1 MKIRRIELNGFKSF
15 ADKTTLPL
23 HTGITCIV
31 GPNGCGKS
39 NVVDAFRWVLGEQ
52 SAKSLRGEKMEEVIF
67 QGSHTKKPKGLS
79 EVTLTFTHFSSSQ
92 NKQPDGN
99 GSGSESS
106 GDETVVARRLYR
118 SGDSEYL
125 LNKRQCRLRDIK
137 DIFLDTGL
145 DVKSYSIL
153 DQGRISEIMNAK
165 PIDRRFLIE
174 EVAGVMKYKVRRAEA
189 LSKLESSKQN
199 LQRINDIV
207 YEVKRQI
214 NSLDRQVKKAERYKK
229 LIAEL
234 KGLELRIAKREYS
247 GLSEILSSLTSEL
260 QQIKENDSSKRSQ
273 LSSIENAIETKR
285 LAVAEKEKALAELED
300 RIHEKEKAI
309 ADTEKEIGIL
319 KANIENTKNDSLRLA
334 GQGEEIDLKKEALK
348 KSIVEIESAE
358 ASLNSELQDLTL
370 DLDAKKEK
378 AAEIETAIN
387 SKETEINAKTRELF
401 SVSERHSSETNA
413 LSKLESGHENLIY
426 RESVAVKDTETIT
439 AEMKAAEAAISE
451 AGLDLEAKQAEQQQL
466 KTDKERIQGE
476 IESINNE
483 IEQKRTEI
491 SKARED
497 LASDA
502 SRLNSLQ
509 ELVVDRSLMD
519 FLKESQEHQ
528 DFAANLLSDML
539 SADKSYEAAIEAAL
553 STKINSLVVSRAED
567 LLAAVR
573 LIKEKNLDRTSLF
586 YTGINSSPT
595 EISSEF
601 NSQDVVG
608 KASGYISFERD
619 EAKEIAA
626 SLLNNTYIVK
636 DLNAAIEI
644 RKKSCQN
651 PPALV
656 TLEGDLI
663 EKDGTIFS
671 GRGKGILK
679 RKREIKELQESTDRL
694 KTGISTLEENIA
706 SLNASLENKK
716 AEYRKA
722 ELALV
727 EVEKRISLSS
737 HSLETQR
744 EELERKSRKL
754 DLLSTEIT
762 AIAAEKES
770 AQIQLSEKKGV
781 ISQIENERENIN
793 NAISILNQ
801 ELTNKKSVFEEMRS
815 QLTDLRMAAASLR
828 EKTDSMQREKESL
841 AARINEL
848 EQRKINA
855 EAEAQNAQQ
864 RLQQYSSR
872 LDQLEESIKAL
883 ITDTDKLLHER
894 RSQKEMIDAEN
905 LSLADENSSLKS
917 LRSDIDQISQ
927 AASDLNSRAVEARLK
942 LENIVTGIHNK
953 YGIEIGQE
961 EIELQ
966 EFNSEEDMQ
975 NAEQLNS
982 KIRDLGPVN
991 LGTLEEYEELRT
1003 RYEFLT
1009 KQQQDLNMSIAE
1021 LEEAISRINSTTRQ
1035 RLRDAFN
1042 LLKDKFTEVFTTLFG
1057 GGKATLM
1064 LTDEENILESG
1075 IDIIAQ
1081 PPGKK
1086 LQNINLMSGG
1096 EKALTSLALLFAGFL
1111 IKPSP
1116 LCILDEADAPL
1127 DESNTVRFA
1136 QMIKSLSGE
1145 TQFIVITHNRTT
1157 MEVAD
1162 YLYGITMEEPGASKA
1177 ISLQFSE
1184 VS

>member
-23 HTGITCIV
+23 HKGITCIV

-67 QGSHTKKPKGLS
+67 QGSNTKKPKGMS

-92 NKQPDGN
+92 EKKPQGN
-99 GSGSESS
+99 GSDPDSSSE
-106 GDETVVARRLYR
+106 ETVVARRLYR

-153 DQGRISEIMNAK
+153 DQGRISEIINSK
-165 PIDRRFLIE
+165 PLDRRFLIE

-214 NSLDRQVKKAERYKK
+214 NSLDRQVKKAERFKR
-229 LIAEL
+229 LMSEL
-234 KGLELRIAKREYS
+234 KDLELRIAKRQFTE
-247 GLSEILSSLTSEL
+247 LSSALESLNSEL
-260 QQIKENDSSKRSQ
+260 HQLREQDSLKRSE
-273 LSSIENAIETKR
+273 LSGMENAIESKR
-285 LAVAEKEKALAELED
+285 LGLAEKEKALSELED

-309 ADTEKEIGIL
+309 ADTEKEIAIL
-319 KANIENTKNDSLRLA
+319 KANIENTRNESSRLSA
-334 GQGEEIDLKKEALK
+334 QAEEMGLKKEELI
-348 KSIVEIESAE
+348 SSLSSIESSESSLTAE
-358 ASLNSELQDLTL
+358 LEGINL
-370 DLDAKKEK
+370 DLEAKKEK
-378 AAEIETAIN
+378 ASEIEN
-387 SKETEINAKTRELF
+387 SINAKETGINEKRRELF
-401 SVSERHSSETNA
+401 SVSERLSSETNLLA
-413 LSKLESGHENLIY
+413 KLESGLESLMY
-426 RESVAVKDTETIT
+426 RESVSARETETIQ
-439 AEMKAAEAAISE
+439 AEIKAADAAISE

-466 KTDKERIQGE
+466 KNDKDRIAAE
-476 IESINNE
+476 IQEAARQ
-483 IEQKRTEI
+483 IEEMKQQLST
-491 SKARED
+491 AREE
-497 LASDA
+497 LASGM

-519 FLKESQEHQ
+519 FLKESQEHR

-539 SADKSYEAAIEAAL
+539 SADKNYEAAIEAAL
-553 STKINSLVVSRAED
+553 SSKINSLVVDRVED

-573 LIKEKNLDRTSLF
+573 LVKEKNLDRTSLY
-586 YTGINSSPT
+586 YTGINPEFSENSN
-595 EISSEF
+595 EISNPE
-601 NSQDVVG
+601 VVG
-608 KASGYISFERD
+608 RASGFISFDKD
-619 EAKEIAA
+619 EARQIAS
-626 SLLNNTYIVK
+626 SLLHNTYIVK
-636 DLNAAIEI
+636 DLNTAIEI
-644 RKKSCQN
+644 RRNN
-651 PPALV
+651 PSNPAAFV
-656 TLEGDLI
+656 TLDGDLI
-663 EKDGTIFS
+663 EKDGSIFS

-679 RKREIKELQESTDRL
+679 RKREIKELQQATEEL
-694 KTGISTLEENIA
+694 KSSIA
-706 SLNASLENKK
+706 SLEEKIASASALLES
-716 AEYRKA
+716 RKDDHRKT
-722 ELALV
+722 ELTLI

-737 HSLETQR
+737 HSLENLR
-744 EELERKSRKL
+744 EEHERKNRKL
-754 DLLSTEIT
+754 SLLSTEIA
-762 AIAAEKES
+762 AIGAEKES
-770 AQIQLSEKKGV
+770 LQTQLASKKDD
-781 ISQIENERENIN
+781 ITSIETGRDEIN
-793 NAISILNQ
+793 AAISSHTQ
-801 ELTNKKSVFEEMRS
+801 ELAETKAVFEEARAA
-815 QLTDLRMAAASLR
+815 LTDLKMTAASLR
-828 EKTDSMQREKESL
+828 EKADSIQREKDSIES
-841 AARINEL
+841 RIQEL
-848 EQRKINA
+848 EERKRNSA
-855 EAEAQNAQQ
+855 AEAQNAQE
-864 RLQQYSSR
+864 RLQQYSSQ
-872 LDQLEESIKAL
+872 LAGLEESIKAL

-894 RSQKEMIDAEN
+894 RGQKDLIDAGN
-905 LSLADENSSLKS
+905 LALTEENSSLKS

-927 AASDLNSRAVEARLK
+927 AVSDLNSKAVEARLK
-942 LENIVTGIHNK
+942 LENVVGGLHTK

-961 EIELQ
+961 EVLLEG
-966 EFNSEEDMQ
+966 FNPEEDIEKT
-975 NAEQLNS
+975 EQLNT
-982 KIRDLGPVN
+982 KIRELGPVN

-1003 RYEFLT
+1003 RHEFLT

-1021 LEEAISRINSTTRQ
+1021 LEEAITRINSTTRQ

-1042 LLKDKFTEVFTTLFG
+1042 MLKDKFTEVFTTLFG
-1057 GGKATLM
+1057 GGKATLL

-1075 IDIIAQ
+1075 IDIVAQ

-1086 LQNINLMSGG
+1086 LQNINLLSGG

-1136 QMIKSLSGE
+1136 QMIKSLSNE
-1145 TQFIVITHNRTT
+1145 TQFIVITHNRTS

-1162 YLYGITMEEPGASKA
+1162 YLYGITMEEPGSSKA

-1184 VS
+1184 VA

>member
-23 HTGITCIV
+23 HKGITCIV

-67 QGSHTKKPKGLS
+67 QGSNTKKPKGMS
-79 EVTLTFTHFSSSQ
+79 EVTLTFTHFGST
-92 NKQPDGN
+92 NEKQASGN
-99 GSGSESS
+99 GSDAENS
-106 GDETVVARRLYR
+106 GDETIVARRLYR

-153 DQGRISEIMNAK
+153 DQGRISEIINSK

-214 NSLDRQVKKAERYKK
+214 NSLDRQVKKAERFKR

-234 KGLELRIAKREYS
+234 KELELRIAKRQYS
-247 GLSEILSSLTSEL
+247 ELNSSLEALNSEIQQFREQDSLKRSALSEA
-260 QQIKENDSSKRSQ
+260 ENE
-273 LSSIENAIETKR
+273 IEAKR
-285 LAVAEKEKALAELED
+285 LGLAEKEKALSELED

-309 ADTEKEIGIL
+309 ADTEKEIAIL
-319 KANIENTKNDSLRLA
+319 KANIENTGNESARLA
-334 GQGEEIDLKKEALK
+334 AQAEEMGLKKEELINSLA
-348 KSIVEIESAE
+348 EIEKSEGSIAAE
-358 ASLNSELQDLTL
+358 IGTLTL
-370 DLDAKKEK
+370 DLDAKKERE
-378 AAEIETAIN
+378 AELEGSIRAKESAIN
-387 SKETEINAKTRELF
+387 EKRRELF
-401 SVSERHSSETNA
+401 SISERLSSETNLLA
-413 LSKLESGHENLIY
+413 KLESGIESLLY
-426 RESVAVKDTETIT
+426 RESVAVRETETIQ
-439 AEMKAAEAAISE
+439 AEIKAAEAAISE
-451 AGLDLEAKQAEQQQL
+451 AGLDLEAKQAEQQKL
-466 KTDKERIQGE
+466 KNDKEKIASEIADTNRRIEEMRQQL
-476 IESINNE
+476 S
-483 IEQKRTEI
+483 T
-491 SKARED
+491 AREE
-497 LASDA
+497 LASGS
-502 SRLNSLQ
+502 SRLSSLQ

-539 SADKSYEAAIEAAL
+539 SADKNYEAAIEAAL
-553 STKINSLVVSRAED
+553 SSKINSLVVDKIED
-567 LLAAVR
+567 LLAAIR
-573 LIKEKNLDRTSLF
+573 LVKEKNLDRTSLF
-586 YTGINSSPT
+586 YTGINPSLSENGSDVNSP
-595 EISSEF
+595 EI
-601 NSQDVVG
+601 VG
-608 KASGYISFERD
+608 KASGFISFDKD
-619 EAKEIAA
+619 EARQIAA
-626 SLLNNTYIVK
+626 SLLHNTYIVK
-636 DLNAAIEI
+636 DLASAIDI
-644 RKKSCQN
+644 RKNN
-651 PPALV
+651 PSNHAALV
-656 TLEGDLI
+656 TLDGDLI

-679 RKREIKELQESTDRL
+679 RKREIKELQESTGQL
-694 KTGISTLEENIA
+694 KTAIADFEEKLA
-706 SLNASLENKK
+706 ALNSALDTKK
-716 AEYRKA
+716 EEHRKA
-722 ELALV
+722 ELSLI

-737 HSLETQR
+737 HSLENLR
-744 EELERKSRKL
+744 EEMERKNRKL
-754 DLLSTEIT
+754 SLLSTEIT
-762 AIAAEKES
+762 AVAAEHES
-770 AQIQLSEKKGV
+770 AKAQLSAKKDTIADV
-781 ISQIENERENIN
+781 ETQRDAIN
-793 NAISILNQ
+793 NAISSQTQ
-801 ELTNKKSVFEEMRS
+801 ELAEAKTVFEEARAA
-815 QLTDLRMAAASLR
+815 LTELRMSAASLR
-828 EKTDSMQREKESL
+828 EKADSLQREKESVEARVAELEERKSSSAAEAISAQERMQQYGSQL
-841 AARINEL
+841 AAHE
-848 EQRKINA
+848 
-855 EAEAQNAQQ
+855 EA
-864 RLQQYSSR
+864 
-872 LDQLEESIKAL
+872 IKLL

-894 RSQKEMIDAEN
+894 RGHKELIDAEN
-905 LSLADENSSLKS
+905 LALSEESSSLKS
-917 LRSDIDQISQ
+917 LRTEIDLISQ
-927 AASDLNSRAVEARLK
+927 ASSDLNSRAVEARLK
-942 LENIVTGIHNK
+942 LENVVSGIHTK

-961 EIELQ
+961 EVLLEG
-966 EFNSEEDMQ
+966 FVPEED
-975 NAEQLNS
+975 NEKTEQLNT
-982 KIRDLGPVN
+982 KIRELGPVN

-1003 RYEFLT
+1003 RHEFLT

-1021 LEEAISRINSTTRQ
+1021 LEEAITRINSTTRQ

-1042 LLKDKFTEVFTTLFG
+1042 ELKDKFTEVFTTLFG

-1075 IDIIAQ
+1075 IDIVAQ

-1086 LQNINLMSGG
+1086 LQNINLLSGG

-1136 QMIKSLSGE
+1136 QMIKSLSNE

-1157 MEVAD
+1157 MEVGD
-1162 YLYGITMEEPGASKA
+1162 YLYGITMEEPGSSKA

-1184 VS
+1184 VA

>member
-15 ADKTTLPL
+15 ADKITLPL

-52 SAKSLRGEKMEEVIF
+52 SAKSLRGDKMEEVIF
-67 QGSHTKKPKGLS
+67 QGSHTKKPKGMA
-79 EVTLTFTHFSSSQ
+79 EVSLTFTHFSSSQ
-92 NKQPDGN
+92 QQAQGN
-99 GSGSESS
+99 GSGSEGSS
-106 GDETVVARRLYR
+106 EETVVARRLYR
-118 SGDSEYL
+118 SGDSEYI

-165 PIDRRFLIE
+165 PLDRRFLIE

-214 NSLDRQVKKAERYKK
+214 NSLDRQVKKAERYKR

-234 KGLELRIAKREYS
+234 KEIELRIAKREYT
-247 GLSEILSSLTSEL
+247 GLSSALAELTSEL

-273 LSSIENAIETKR
+273 LSSMENAIETKR
-285 LAVAEKEKALAELED
+285 LAVAEKEKALSELED
-300 RIHEKEKAI
+300 RMHEKEKAI

-319 KANIENTKNDSLRLA
+319 KANIENTKNDSVRLA
-334 GQGEEIDLKKEALK
+334 GQGEEIDLKKEELK
-348 KSIVEIESAE
+348 SSIAEIEAAE
-358 ASLNSELQDLTL
+358 ASLDNELQDLTL

-378 AAEIETAIN
+378 TAEIETAIN
-387 SKETEINAKTRELF
+387 SRQTDITAKTRELF
-401 SVSERHSSETNA
+401 SISEKHSSETNA
-413 LSKLESGHENLIY
+413 LSRLESAHENLLY
-426 RESVAVKDTETIT
+426 RESIAIKDTETIT
-439 AEMKAAEAAISE
+439 AEIKAAEASISE
-451 AGLDLEAKQAEQQQL
+451 AGLDLEAKQSEQQQL
-466 KTDKERIQGE
+466 KADKERIQSE
-476 IESINNE
+476 IESISSE
-483 IEQKRTEI
+483 IEQKRADI
-491 SKARED
+491 SKAREE
-497 LASDA
+497 LAADI

-528 DFAANLLSDML
+528 DFAANLLSEML
-539 SADKSYEAAIEAAL
+539 SADKSCEAAIEAAL
-553 STKINSLVVSRAED
+553 STKINSLVVNRAED

-586 YTGINSSPT
+586 YTGINPLPSESITELNSPD
-595 EISSEF
+595 I
-601 NSQDVVG
+601 VG
-608 KASGYISFERD
+608 SAAGYITFD
-619 EAKEIAA
+619 KAEAKEIAA
-626 SLLNNTYIVK
+626 SLLHNTYIVK
-636 DLNAAIEI
+636 DLNSAIEI
-644 RKKSCQN
+644 RKKSGPN

-656 TLEGDLI
+656 TLDGDLI

-679 RKREIKELQESTDRL
+679 RKREIKELQESTGRL
-694 KTGISTLEENIA
+694 KTAISNLEGNIA
-706 SLNASLENKK
+706 SLNSQLE
-716 AEYRKA
+716 ERRTEHRKA

-737 HSLETQR
+737 HSLENQR

-754 DLLSTEIT
+754 SLLSTEIT

-770 AQIQLSEKKGV
+770 ALAQLDGKKEM
-781 ISQIENERENIN
+781 ILRIEAEREDMNSI
-793 NAISILNQ
+793 ISTLNQ
-801 ELTNKKSVFEEMRS
+801 ELADRKSIFEEVRS
-815 QLTDLRMAAASLR
+815 QLTELRMSAASLR
-828 EKTDSMQREKESL
+828 EKTDSLQREKESFL
-841 AARINEL
+841 SRISEL
-848 EQRKINA
+848 EHRKLNA
-855 EAEAQNAQQ
+855 ETEARNALT
-864 RLQQYSSR
+864 RLEQYSSK
-872 LDQLEESIKAL
+872 LTQLEENIKAL
-883 ITDTDKLLHER
+883 ITEADQLLHQR

-905 LSLADENSSLKS
+905 LALTDENSSLRI
-917 LRSDIDQISQ
+917 LRADIDQISQ
-927 AASDLNSRAVEARLK
+927 AASDMNSRAVETRLR
-942 LENIVTGIHNK
+942 LENIVSGIHNK

-961 EIELQ
+961 DIQ
-966 EFNSEEDMQ
+966 IMEFNPEEDLEK
-975 NAEQLNS
+975 AEQLNA

-1042 LLKDKFTEVFTTLFG
+1042 MLKDKFTEVFTILFG

-1064 LTDEENILESG
+1064 LTDEDNILESG
-1075 IDIIAQ
+1075 IEIVAQ

-1086 LQNINLMSGG
+1086 LQNINLLSGG

-1136 QMIKSLSGE
+1136 QMIKSLSGD

-1184 VS
+1184 VA

>member
-15 ADKTTLPL
+15 ADKITLPL

-52 SAKSLRGEKMEEVIF
+52 SAKSLRGDKMEEVIF
-67 QGSHTKKPKGLS
+67 QGSHTKKPKGMA
-79 EVTLTFTHFSSSQ
+79 EVSLTFTHFSSSQ
-92 NKQPDGN
+92 QQAQGN
-99 GSGSESS
+99 GSGSEGSS
-106 GDETVVARRLYR
+106 EETVVARRLYR
-118 SGDSEYL
+118 SGDSEYI

-165 PIDRRFLIE
+165 PLDRRFLIE

-214 NSLDRQVKKAERYKK
+214 NSLDRQVKKAERYKR

-234 KGLELRIAKREYS
+234 KEIELRIAKREYT
-247 GLSEILSSLTSEL
+247 GLSSALAELTSEL

-273 LSSIENAIETKR
+273 LSSMENAIETKR
-285 LAVAEKEKALAELED
+285 LAVAEKEKALSELED

-319 KANIENTKNDSLRLA
+319 KANIENTKNDSVRLA
-334 GQGEEIDLKKEALK
+334 GQGEEIDLKKEELK
-348 KSIVEIESAE
+348 NSIAEIETAE
-358 ASLNSELQDLTL
+358 ASLDNELQDLTL
-370 DLDAKKEK
+370 DLDAKKDK
-378 AAEIETAIN
+378 TAEIEEAIN
-387 SKETEINAKTRELF
+387 SKQADITAKTRELF
-401 SVSERHSSETNA
+401 SISEKHSSETNA
-413 LSKLESGHENLIY
+413 LSRLESAHENLLY
-426 RESVAVKDTETIT
+426 RESIAIKDTETIT
-439 AEMKAAEAAISE
+439 AEIKAAEASISE
-451 AGLDLEAKQAEQQQL
+451 AGLDLEAKQSEQQQL
-466 KTDKERIQGE
+466 KADKERIQSE
-476 IESINNE
+476 IESISSE
-483 IEQKRTEI
+483 IEQKRADI
-491 SKARED
+491 SKAREE
-497 LASDA
+497 LAADI

-528 DFAANLLSDML
+528 DFAANLLSEML
-539 SADKSYEAAIEAAL
+539 SADKSCEAAIEAAL
-553 STKINSLVVSRAED
+553 STKINSLVVNRAED

-586 YTGINSSPT
+586 YTGINPLPSESITELNSPD
-595 EISSEF
+595 I
-601 NSQDVVG
+601 VG
-608 KASGYISFERD
+608 SAAGYITFD
-619 EAKEIAA
+619 KAEAKEIAA
-626 SLLNNTYIVK
+626 SLLHNTYIVK
-636 DLNAAIEI
+636 DLNSAIEI
-644 RKKSCQN
+644 RKKSGPN

-656 TLEGDLI
+656 TLDGDLI

-679 RKREIKELQESTDRL
+679 RKREIKELQESTGRL
-694 KTGISTLEENIA
+694 KTAISNLEGNIA
-706 SLNASLENKK
+706 SLNSQLE
-716 AEYRKA
+716 ERRTEHRKA

-737 HSLETQR
+737 HSLENQR

-754 DLLSTEIT
+754 SLLSTEIT

-770 AQIQLSEKKGV
+770 ALAQLDGKKEM
-781 ISQIENERENIN
+781 ILRIEAEREDMNSI
-793 NAISILNQ
+793 ISTLNQ
-801 ELTNKKSVFEEMRS
+801 ELADRKSIFEEVRS
-815 QLTDLRMAAASLR
+815 QLTELRMSAASLR
-828 EKTDSMQREKESL
+828 EKTDSLQREKESFL
-841 AARINEL
+841 SRISEL
-848 EQRKINA
+848 EHRKLNA
-855 EAEAQNAQQ
+855 ETEARNALT
-864 RLQQYSSR
+864 RLEQYSSK
-872 LDQLEESIKAL
+872 LTQLEENIKAL
-883 ITDTDKLLHER
+883 ITEADQLLHQR

-905 LSLADENSSLKS
+905 LALTDENSSLRI
-917 LRSDIDQISQ
+917 LRADIDQISQ
-927 AASDLNSRAVEARLK
+927 AASDMNSRAVETRLR
-942 LENIVTGIHNK
+942 LENIVSGIHNK

-961 EIELQ
+961 DIQ
-966 EFNSEEDMQ
+966 IMEFNPEEDLEK
-975 NAEQLNS
+975 AEQLNA

-1042 LLKDKFTEVFTTLFG
+1042 MLKDKFTEVFTILFG

-1064 LTDEENILESG
+1064 LTDEDNILESG
-1075 IDIIAQ
+1075 IEIVAQ

-1086 LQNINLMSGG
+1086 LQNINLLSGG

-1136 QMIKSLSGE
+1136 QMIKSLSGD

-1184 VS
+1184 VA